1 MEVIKSFT
9 GVWKSPVFGEFT
21 VDVTET
27 ISIIRCDEVYILLR
41 VTDVKSENSTA
52 GETKCTRDY
61 SKALAWYEQWNK
73 DLMWHM
79 YPGRKED

>member
-1 MEVIKSFT
+1 MEVIQSYT
-9 GVWKSPVFGEFT
+9 GIWASPVFGEFT
-21 VDVTET
+21 VDVMET

-52 GETKCTRDY
+52 SETKCTRDY
-61 SKALAWYEQWNK
+61 NEALAWYDQWNR

-79 YPGRKED
+79 FPRRTEN